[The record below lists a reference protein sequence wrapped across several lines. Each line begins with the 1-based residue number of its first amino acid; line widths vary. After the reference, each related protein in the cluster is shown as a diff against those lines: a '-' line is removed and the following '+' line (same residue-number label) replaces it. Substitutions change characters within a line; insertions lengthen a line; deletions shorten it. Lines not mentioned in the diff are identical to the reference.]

1 MVKAHATANIRSA
14 DLLGDGSLQFFV
26 TEPLDGQVVWFR
38 GLDEDPV
45 VLSGLGQPVRTQVV
59 DIDGDGHR
67 DLLVADIGIL
77 NPGHSRF
84 LPPDAKLGR
93 VLLL

>member
-26 TEPLDGQVVWFR
+26 TEPLDGQ
-38 GLDEDPV
+38 V